1 MPNLED
7 ILNGQKTNLNLVVK
21 PRVST
26 ITQEELD
33 AYRDGID
40 AALES
45 GLVNKEGFT
54 MLGEFSE
61 STKDAALNNND
72 YLSKLF
78 TTPNRV
84 EQFNTALNQVVEPE
98 PELDSKKDVVLDTD
112 KSDILA
118 RYDFPLYADTE
129 DLAEQ
134 QAFNDQTNMQA
145 IWKGA
150 KNILPVAIG
159 LGAEML
165 GGSVQ
170 GINNRLGDDD
180 YSNWMM
186 DWGNNFMKKYVN
198 PVYQNP
204 DGKTFDSPKS
214 AIAAGAD
221 IFGQFGSAVGSMV
234 AMTPINKGI
243 VGASTAIGAT
253 IGGVPG
259 AALGSLIG
267 VISAAALNAYSE
279 GVIEAADVFDTKKA
293 ELLKDTNNYAYSHET
308 AKLAAGTT
316 ATQNMLLNT
325 ALNIIPVMWSV
336 KPYGVDRAIKNSLNL
351 HDTNLTWFR
360 LQKPYVPTQLA
371 GESADDLISRL
382 AKIKAN
388 DFANNAKYSMI
399 SNPWE
404 ALKNIRGYGSQKLS
418 GFKYNVRN
426 PAEFLRRN
434 WDVVGETFGEGLEE
448 YHNYFARQQGLAV
461 YNKDDASMIPS
472 IPKLMQ
478 GYSDLITKGEGTH
491 DFVAGTIIGG
501 MSAPIF
507 SSVRFGRSKVYNPD
521 TGEMEFKYQRHKMF
535 DFIPW
540 ELNRDFEQ
548 KDYESTI
555 TNSLMMLQDAK
566 ELSHAYINSTDESE
580 KEALLNRMLVAPI
593 THYVDTNML
602 ETYKLSL
609 DVFKDNISNGILHKD
624 ESVLKGYMSDV
635 SRKQFEEASNERLA
649 ELANGSP
656 DMAKLNQYNVQI
668 EQLLDNAAKEG
679 NKHIHK
685 IQNKIDFVKKTA
697 DEYKK
702 VKQSIETT
710 YGGIDYGYA
719 NALFKN
725 KTAMDMEEDIFK
737 RVSNNRNSA
746 YLNLKN
752 VISNANT
759 DLTPEQLSLKIE
771 KELQDNN
778 SPFQAEKDAYIETQK
793 RYYESLLRKTKF
805 SQRYNSLNSWGYE
818 NDDDLMEEMT
828 LMEELNMVSFTE
840 QELIELGIN
849 DNMDQV
855 SYLESILESLKSI
868 TNPTREQSMQ
878 MGMIEMFL
886 NKTNEGVKKLFQLN
900 ELIKRIKAVQ
910 DRQVSNQENFKGDDK
925 TFKDFNPLLK
935 FIKRNKL
942 FTAEAK
948 KLSKAK
954 NDIDIIQS
962 ALASYKKY
970 ADVYADYLTEKDK
983 KTVFET
989 GVEELQKMLYF
1000 NLLST
1005 DTNVKNKLESWLK
1018 EHDDKHG
1025 EVMGE
1030 LIQIMLD
1037 NKDNK
1042 SIETYIKRMIEMM
1055 QYQKDVVDQLRTLN
1069 TVKDIKLGSTYEN
1082 IIQSLNDGSMTIEQA
1097 INNITQIMPNNDLR
1111 KAILSAINDL
1121 QSSTDTV
1128 TYYGFKSQY
1137 SYDNN
1142 SNVDYYTNGN
1152 DIFIDS
1158 GKLEK
1163 FSHKNGKIVYEIDTA
1178 FLNINTN
1185 SEEYN
1190 LTLEE
1195 VTGDNIANLLKL
1207 KPIEFYINDFMI
1219 KLMNKYSGVIKTE
1232 NIFTKSLLN
1241 QVITFT
1247 DKSQFS
1253 LDHKLG
1259 NLYNIFENLVN
1270 DNEKVDSKV
1279 FDTFGS
1285 LLFMFNNKEIF
1296 GDYQINGI
1304 ALNIIDDIAPLIDII
1319 IEGEEISRSKD
1330 KNSWVPI
1337 ESNSKVY
1344 VNRNIEDLKLF
1355 KINGDII
1362 TIIPNVGFT
1371 PAQIILINTAL
1382 NNNDFS
1388 NINFSYE
1395 KVDIDLSKNT
1405 IDKSTYVYNEKG
1417 KFIGDSSE
1425 PTENIMDRDINHPHV
1440 GLQIYLKLDTFKE
1453 EQTDKEKLIFDLK
1466 QKIQTV
1472 HPTKL
1477 FDEITYF
1484 DLAENVD
1491 KMNFIEYQLL
1501 QENYHNPN
1509 LFLFYI
1515 SKNYNTKKRGDNY
1528 EIIYKLLKDKY
1539 LKKEEEDFIK
1549 IFDVNTA
1556 LIHKIEIQNK
1566 VQVKTGWENGH
1577 NFYIIDGSLYYK
1589 PEGTKLYLIGING
1602 FVSSVESNIAIRK
1615 PLNNSAKQL
1624 LVLDD
1629 NEKKSLISVINHS
1642 VNKIGD
1648 TSLIYPQG
1656 ITIDFGDISEPIDTE
1671 SYIYTLTIYGNDIT
1685 IDGEDIKIEKKVTK
1699 EPTTPVPYT
1708 YDEETFNTWWS
1719 FVKDYFNVKEE
1730 NRLKKVIEEAKKT
1743 PISKTKEEL
1752 FPVDSLYK
1760 GKESGDILKV
1770 IGYTKDGVRFQ
1781 IQTSGKVKPTK
1792 NLIFSELKR
1801 LISEGK
1807 LFPYSDI
1814 EAKKAEILK
1823 RKEERLNNVKPA
1835 YHHTKVDAKDF
1846 DFNNFQR
1853 GKNQISQFGDGLNA
1867 STNTTSFLVKRYG
1880 KAIQGEVNDL
1890 DFVVIDTNKSQKE
1903 LYQELISKGFKF
1915 NSPQVGKSTSKGG
1928 KYINNNPEEEYDG
1941 DEAANLNPA
1950 ILTMFNDFQQ
1960 SNSEVKGVK
1969 IINHIIGGE
1978 NVAPFYVIYDA
1989 KSFYGQGSLTK
2000 KIEDEANEELRLLE
2014 IENSSQSELDAKIAD
2029 IEKRRLEQLKRPYDN
2044 KKQELYDIQEIASY
2058 GETYGDA
2065 LDGLIN
2071 KVAELHV
2078 IVNERQKIDTA
2089 DRSVKQYTTE
2099 ELNAQP
2105 EYQETKRLNRLI
2117 EEINN
2122 VYAEAYGFEGKTND
2136 EIIEVEQELKN
2147 LPNKRKTAD
2156 AKINTKYDTEYLD
2169 LVNNKEI
2176 TIEQSLQ
2183 YLKDIGR
2190 ENGDVYKQLE
2200 ELKALEESKIDK
2212 DSVNILEDVELGKL
2226 GNTEY
2231 EIKSDGVYWR
2241 NRKLNNPENLLYSK
2255 LIENDIENRR
2265 EDELGRIFKRPDV
2278 GFSKG
2283 KERDKMLK
2291 YAKTEINN
2299 KYNEELDDL
2308 KKQTKQS
2315 STTISPEVQ
2324 QKINTIATLINSTPI
2339 PHKGV
2344 TIDTDKVYEVKDNK
2358 LYIFSEDK
2366 YDDATKVDLTE
2377 LFKYK
2382 YQDNVETLFTQLTE
2396 RALYIDLEELF
2407 SNENYI
2413 FWVIKMIGIK
2423 KQQVNSGGTFTYFLN
2438 DALLSYIIRG
2448 YSNDNHK
2455 QQIELYNKYIDGILN
2470 SNQPIHLW
2478 RKVKE
2483 TDVDYI
2489 DDSTFMYSSNADKF
2503 SGRNQLVRTKRK
2515 GDGVIYIKVQDETNP
2530 KVLTKEL
2537 YKDDLLKMM
2546 INGEGFIYTDDI
2558 FEKTVQK
2565 NNEDKIH
2572 LPFKSFGN
2580 KFYFNGGEYFI
2591 YKMKTG
2597 NNLVFLKND
2606 KGYYLRNED
2615 IVRDVD
2621 GMIMFSPEFKFAF
2634 PIKNKKT
2641 RKPFEFYPIE
2651 GNYLPFTSAIIN
2663 EFKTYLTDNKEF
2675 NLYSFIHYLDGDN
2688 KLGVNDYIQNFSR
2701 KFFKRAVDSKINE
2714 SEIPEKVL
2722 NNTFIS
2728 FIRLLREVS
2737 KDVNFKSFFRIT
2749 DDIVVYKGEVF
2760 NNRVIVP
2767 NEI

>member
-371 GESADDLISRL
+371 GESSDDLISRL
-382 AKIKAN
+382 ARIKAN

-461 YNKDDASMIPS
+461 YNKDDASIIPS

-478 GYSDLITKGEGTH
+478 GYSDLITKGEGTY

-752 VISNANT
+752 IVSNANPN
-759 DLTPEQLSLKIE
+759 LTPEQLSLKIDE
-771 KELQDNN
+771 ELQDNSKN
-778 SPFQAEKDAYIETQK
+778 SPEKDAYIESQS

-818 NDDDLMEEMT
+818 NDSDLMEEMT
-828 LMEELNMVSFTE
+828 LMEQLNMVSFTE

-910 DRQVSNQENFKGDDK
+910 DRQVSNQENFKSDDK

-962 ALASYKKY
+962 ALVSYKKY

-983 KTVFET
+983 QTVFET
-989 GVEELQKMLYF
+989 GVEELQKMLYL
-1000 NLLST
+1000 NLLNVG
-1005 DTNVKNKLESWLK
+1005 DTSIKDKLERWLK
-1018 EHDDKHG
+1018 EHDDKFG
-1025 EVMGE
+1025 QVIGE
-1030 LIQIMLD
+1030 LMQIKLD
-1037 NKDNK
+1037 NPDNE
-1042 SIETYIKRMIEMM
+1042 SINTYINRMIEMM
-1055 QYQKDVVDQLRTLN
+1055 QYQKDVVDQLKTLN

-1082 IIQSLNDGSMTIEQA
+1082 IIQSLNNGSMSVEDA
-1097 INNITQIMPNNDLR
+1097 INNITQIMPDNDLR

-1163 FSHKNGKIVYEIDTA
+1163 FSHKDGKIVYEIDTA

-1195 VTGDNIANLLKL
+1195 VTGDNIASLLKL

-1270 DNEKVDSKV
+1270 DNEKVSSDI
-1279 FDTFGS
+1279 FDELGRV
-1285 LLFMFNNKEIF
+1285 LFMFNNKEIF
-1296 GDYQINGI
+1296 GDYEINGI
-1304 ALNIIDDIAPLIDII
+1304 LLDLIDDNTSLINIIL
-1319 IEGEEISRSKD
+1319 EGEKVHVG
-1330 KNSWVPI
+1330 KTNNSWVSI
-1337 ESNSKVY
+1337 EPNSKVY
-1344 VNRNIEDLKLF
+1344 VNKNVQDLNLF
-1355 KINGDII
+1355 RINGDII

-1371 PAQIILINTAL
+1371 PAQVILINTAL
-1382 NNNDFS
+1382 DNNDFS

-1417 KFIGDSSE
+1417 KFIGDSAE
-1425 PTENIMDRDINHPHV
+1425 PTENIVDRDIN
-1440 GLQIYLKLDTFKE
+1440 
-1453 EQTDKEKLIFDLK
+1453 
-1466 QKIQTV
+1466 
-1472 HPTKL
+1472 
-1477 FDEITYF
+1477 
-1484 DLAENVD
+1484 
-1491 KMNFIEYQLL
+1491 
-1501 QENYHNPN
+1501 
-1509 LFLFYI
+1509 
-1515 SKNYNTKKRGDNY
+1515 S
-1528 EIIYKLLKDKY
+1528 
-1539 LKKEEEDFIK
+1539 
-1549 IFDVNTA
+1549 
-1556 LIHKIEIQNK
+1556 
-1566 VQVKTGWENGH
+1566 
-1577 NFYIIDGSLYYK
+1577 SL
-1589 PEGTKLYLIGING
+1589 
-1602 FVSSVESNIAIRK
+1602 
-1615 PLNNSAKQL
+1615 
-1624 LVLDD
+1624 
-1629 NEKKSLISVINHS
+1629 
-1642 VNKIGD
+1642 
-1648 TSLIYPQG
+1648 
-1656 ITIDFGDISEPIDTE
+1656 
-1671 SYIYTLTIYGNDIT
+1671 
-1685 IDGEDIKIEKKVTK
+1685 
-1699 EPTTPVPYT
+1699 
-1708 YDEETFNTWWS
+1708 
-1719 FVKDYFNVKEE
+1719 
-1730 NRLKKVIEEAKKT
+1730 
-1743 PISKTKEEL
+1743 
-1752 FPVDSLYK
+1752 
-1760 GKESGDILKV
+1760 
-1770 IGYTKDGVRFQ
+1770 
-1781 IQTSGKVKPTK
+1781 
-1792 NLIFSELKR
+1792 
-1801 LISEGK
+1801 
-1807 LFPYSDI
+1807 
-1814 EAKKAEILK
+1814 
-1823 RKEERLNNVKPA
+1823 
-1835 YHHTKVDAKDF
+1835 
-1846 DFNNFQR
+1846 
-1853 GKNQISQFGDGLNA
+1853 
-1867 STNTTSFLVKRYG
+1867 
-1880 KAIQGEVNDL
+1880 
-1890 DFVVIDTNKSQKE
+1890 
-1903 LYQELISKGFKF
+1903 
-1915 NSPQVGKSTSKGG
+1915 
-1928 KYINNNPEEEYDG
+1928 
-1941 DEAANLNPA
+1941 
-1950 ILTMFNDFQQ
+1950 
-1960 SNSEVKGVK
+1960 
-1969 IINHIIGGE
+1969 
-1978 NVAPFYVIYDA
+1978 
-1989 KSFYGQGSLTK
+1989 
-2000 KIEDEANEELRLLE
+2000 
-2014 IENSSQSELDAKIAD
+2014 
-2029 IEKRRLEQLKRPYDN
+2029 
-2044 KKQELYDIQEIASY
+2044 
-2058 GETYGDA
+2058 
-2065 LDGLIN
+2065 
-2071 KVAELHV
+2071 
-2078 IVNERQKIDTA
+2078 
-2089 DRSVKQYTTE
+2089 
-2099 ELNAQP
+2099 
-2105 EYQETKRLNRLI
+2105 
-2117 EEINN
+2117 
-2122 VYAEAYGFEGKTND
+2122 
-2136 EIIEVEQELKN
+2136 
-2147 LPNKRKTAD
+2147 
-2156 AKINTKYDTEYLD
+2156 
-2169 LVNNKEI
+2169 
-2176 TIEQSLQ
+2176 
-2183 YLKDIGR
+2183 
-2190 ENGDVYKQLE
+2190 
-2200 ELKALEESKIDK
+2200 
-2212 DSVNILEDVELGKL
+2212 
-2226 GNTEY
+2226 
-2231 EIKSDGVYWR
+2231 
-2241 NRKLNNPENLLYSK
+2241 
-2255 LIENDIENRR
+2255 
-2265 EDELGRIFKRPDV
+2265 
-2278 GFSKG
+2278 
-2283 KERDKMLK
+2283 
-2291 YAKTEINN
+2291 
-2299 KYNEELDDL
+2299 
-2308 KKQTKQS
+2308 
-2315 STTISPEVQ
+2315 
-2324 QKINTIATLINSTPI
+2324 
-2339 PHKGV
+2339 
-2344 TIDTDKVYEVKDNK
+2344 
-2358 LYIFSEDK
+2358 
-2366 YDDATKVDLTE
+2366 
-2377 LFKYK
+2377 
-2382 YQDNVETLFTQLTE
+2382 
-2396 RALYIDLEELF
+2396 
-2407 SNENYI
+2407 
-2413 FWVIKMIGIK
+2413 
-2423 KQQVNSGGTFTYFLN
+2423 
-2438 DALLSYIIRG
+2438 
-2448 YSNDNHK
+2448 
-2455 QQIELYNKYIDGILN
+2455 
-2470 SNQPIHLW
+2470 
-2478 RKVKE
+2478 
-2483 TDVDYI
+2483 
-2489 DDSTFMYSSNADKF
+2489 
-2503 SGRNQLVRTKRK
+2503 
-2515 GDGVIYIKVQDETNP
+2515 
-2530 KVLTKEL
+2530 
-2537 YKDDLLKMM
+2537 
-2546 INGEGFIYTDDI
+2546 
-2558 FEKTVQK
+2558 
-2565 NNEDKIH
+2565 
-2572 LPFKSFGN
+2572 
-2580 KFYFNGGEYFI
+2580 
-2591 YKMKTG
+2591 
-2597 NNLVFLKND
+2597 
-2606 KGYYLRNED
+2606 
-2615 IVRDVD
+2615 
-2621 GMIMFSPEFKFAF
+2621 
-2634 PIKNKKT
+2634 
-2641 RKPFEFYPIE
+2641 
-2651 GNYLPFTSAIIN
+2651 
-2663 EFKTYLTDNKEF
+2663 
-2675 NLYSFIHYLDGDN
+2675 
-2688 KLGVNDYIQNFSR
+2688 
-2701 KFFKRAVDSKINE
+2701 
-2714 SEIPEKVL
+2714 
-2722 NNTFIS
+2722 
-2728 FIRLLREVS
+2728 
-2737 KDVNFKSFFRIT
+2737 
-2749 DDIVVYKGEVF
+2749 
-2760 NNRVIVP
+2760 
-2767 NEI
+2767 